1 MKDKKKA
8 KKILNKIKNADEQFV
23 NEDDKYIDPDF
34 ILESNGKAEKEFEQI
49 MKKEKSI
56 MSDRIKKFDKFC
68 KKYDLYGDGIE
79 EQIVLYLK
87 NIFPKS
93 YKKSQ
98 EHLINEDELPSPY
111 DIYGFTSEDKK
122 TEEDFFKVVEKWF
135 KENKY

>member
-1 MKDKKKA
+1 
-8 KKILNKIKNADEQFV
+8 
-23 NEDDKYIDPDF
+23 
-34 ILESNGKAEKEFEQI
+34 
-49 MKKEKSI
+49 
-56 MSDRIKKFDKFC
+56 MSDRIKKFDNFC

-98 EHLINEDELPSPY
+98 EHLINEDELPTPY
-111 DIYGFTSEDKK
+111 DIYKLTSEDKK

>member
-1 MKDKKKA
+1 
-8 KKILNKIKNADEQFV
+8 
-23 NEDDKYIDPDF
+23 
-34 ILESNGKAEKEFEQI
+34 
-49 MKKEKSI
+49 
-56 MSDRIKKFDKFC
+56 MSDRIKKFDNFC

-93 YKKSQ
+93 YKKSL

>member
-1 MKDKKKA
+1 
-8 KKILNKIKNADEQFV
+8 
-23 NEDDKYIDPDF
+23 
-34 ILESNGKAEKEFEQI
+34 
-49 MKKEKSI
+49 
-56 MSDRIKKFDKFC
+56 MSDRINKFDNFC

-111 DIYGFTSEDKK
+111 DIYGFTSEDKLK
-122 TEEDFFKVVEKWF
+122 SINSKK
-135 KENKY
+135 